1 MSPTTTIHHRMGHV
15 DREKCADGGKYFCN
29 ILLSALIWFILLSLL
44 IGKRKSNFLLL
55 SVANFQI
62 SDNLYVLSLSD
73 VCLSVGGSVGSAL
86 PSSVSNIYDVR
97 IILLLSNWDIASR
110 RPFLVIVAKSI
121 DSPPPLPH
129 SFLTVNTFIVLYIAI
144 VAGCECLVI

>member
-1 MSPTTTIHHRMGHV
+1 MSPTTTTTTGWDTSIGK
-15 DREKCADGGKYFCN
+15 KCADGGKYFCN

-86 PSSVSNIYDVR
+86 PFSVSNIYDVR
-97 IILLLSNWDIASR
+97 IILLLSNWDIASFSSR

-121 DSPPPLPH
+121 DSPPPPIPSLQWIRLLYYILP
-129 SFLTVNTFIVLYIAI
+129 S
-144 VAGCECLVI
+144 